1 MPQRSCRPLGRGV
14 RCTPV
19 AQSLSMLAPWDYL
32 ATRHVYLCIDTCT
45 VRCTHITHAIMCP
58 LWSLSNPDTQGVATM
73 RKGEVANFT
82 IAPHKAYGEA
92 GSGAKIP
99 PNSTLKFEIELL

>member
-1 MPQRSCRPLGRGV
+1 
-14 RCTPV
+14 
-19 AQSLSMLAPWDYL
+19 
-32 ATRHVYLCIDTCT
+32 
-45 VRCTHITHAIMCP
+45 
-58 LWSLSNPDTQGVATM
+58 M